1 MAKVTLGEV
10 AVECRES
17 CRGDKSGL
25 PAVGLEHLTPG
36 QIRLSSWAVN
46 TENTFTKLF
55 RRDDML
61 FGRRRA
67 YLKKAAQAPFDGI
80 CSGDITVIRARPGK
94 LLPELLPFIIQNDDL
109 FDFAVGRSDGSL
121 SPRVK
126 WENLAN
132 YTFELPPLA
141 EQKKLAEVLR
151 KRACIVEFKRQ
162 SERELAAWIA
172 RHFRA
177 AGKDITDELCR
188 YLIFITDGMMTT
200 LGPEIQKVANYCTTP
215 AVARSDIDAVVTPAL
230 KARTF
235 DISNALAG
243 GDYERALRDL
253 RELFAMQE
261 DCNLILGAIGSQM
274 RRLHYAKLITAGGK
288 GQETLMELTGLKSY
302 PAGLTM
308 TAARKTT
315 ERFCARAVELC
326 LQTDRRM
333 KTSFDDPERLLELL
347 VAELAQEARR
357 G

>member
-1 MAKVTLGEV
+1 MARQAAPGADDGLQRLKADLKSGEFQNLYIFCGEEAYLREHYLRLLSGKLTGGPAGAFNEHRFSAENLTPEAFSE
-10 AVECRES
+10 AVEAMPMMAER
-17 CRGDKSGL
+17 
-25 PAVGLEHLTPG
+25 TF
-36 QIRLSSWAVN
+36 IRVDDVD
-46 TENTFTKLF
+46 LF
-55 RRDDML
+55 
-61 FGRRRA
+61 
-67 YLKKAAQAPFDGI
+67 K
-80 CSGDITVIRARPGK
+80 
-94 LLPELLPFIIQNDDL
+94 LPEQQRTQYAALLGDL
-109 FDFAVGRSDGSL
+109 PDYCCVVFTYDTVEFKLNG
-121 SPRVK
+121 
-126 WENLAN
+126 
-132 YTFELPPLA
+132 TM
-141 EQKKLAEVLR
+141 KKLAEVLR

-261 DCNLILGAIGSQM
+261 ACNLILGAIGSQM

>member
-1 MAKVTLGEV
+1 MARQAAPGADDGLQRLKADLKSGEFQNLYIFCGEEAYLREHYLRLLSGKLTGGPAGAFNEHRFSAENLTPEAFSE
-10 AVECRES
+10 AVEAMPMMAER
-17 CRGDKSGL
+17 
-25 PAVGLEHLTPG
+25 TF
-36 QIRLSSWAVN
+36 IRVDDVD
-46 TENTFTKLF
+46 LF
-55 RRDDML
+55 
-61 FGRRRA
+61 
-67 YLKKAAQAPFDGI
+67 K
-80 CSGDITVIRARPGK
+80 
-94 LLPELLPFIIQNDDL
+94 LPEQQRAQYAALLSDL
-109 FDFAVGRSDGSL
+109 PDYCCVVFTYDTVEFKING
-121 SPRVK
+121 
-126 WENLAN
+126 
-132 YTFELPPLA
+132 TM
-141 EQKKLAEVLR
+141 KKLAEVLR

-347 VAELAQEARR
+347 VVELAQEARR

>member
-1 MAKVTLGEV
+1 MMAERTF
-10 AVECRES
+10 
-17 CRGDKSGL
+17 
-25 PAVGLEHLTPG
+25 
-36 QIRLSSWAVN
+36 IRVDDVD
-46 TENTFTKLF
+46 LF
-55 RRDDML
+55 
-61 FGRRRA
+61 
-67 YLKKAAQAPFDGI
+67 K
-80 CSGDITVIRARPGK
+80 
-94 LLPELLPFIIQNDDL
+94 LPEQQRTQYAALLGDL
-109 FDFAVGRSDGSL
+109 PDYCCVVFTYDTVEFKLNG
-121 SPRVK
+121 
-126 WENLAN
+126 
-132 YTFELPPLA
+132 TM
-141 EQKKLAEVLR
+141 KKLAEVLR

-243 GDYERALRDL
+243 GDYERALRNL

>member
-1 MAKVTLGEV
+1 MARQAAPGADDGLQRLKADLKSGEFQNLYIFCGEEAYLREHYLRLLSGKLTGGPAGAFNEHRFSAENLTPEAFSE
-10 AVECRES
+10 AVEAMPMMAER
-17 CRGDKSGL
+17 
-25 PAVGLEHLTPG
+25 TF
-36 QIRLSSWAVN
+36 IRVDDVD
-46 TENTFTKLF
+46 LF
-55 RRDDML
+55 
-61 FGRRRA
+61 
-67 YLKKAAQAPFDGI
+67 K
-80 CSGDITVIRARPGK
+80 
-94 LLPELLPFIIQNDDL
+94 LPEQQRTQYAALLGDL
-109 FDFAVGRSDGSL
+109 PDYCCVVFTYDTVEFKLNG
-121 SPRVK
+121 
-126 WENLAN
+126 
-132 YTFELPPLA
+132 TM
-141 EQKKLAEVLR
+141 KKLAEVLR

>member
-1 MAKVTLGEV
+1 MARQAAPGADDGLQRLKADLKSGEFQNLYIFCGEEAYLREHYLRLLSGKLTGGPAGAFNEHRFSAENLTPEAFSE
-10 AVECRES
+10 AVEAMPMMAER
-17 CRGDKSGL
+17 
-25 PAVGLEHLTPG
+25 TF
-36 QIRLSSWAVN
+36 IRVDDVD
-46 TENTFTKLF
+46 LF
-55 RRDDML
+55 
-61 FGRRRA
+61 
-67 YLKKAAQAPFDGI
+67 K
-80 CSGDITVIRARPGK
+80 
-94 LLPELLPFIIQNDDL
+94 LPEQQRTQYAALLGDL
-109 FDFAVGRSDGSL
+109 PDYCCVVFTYDTVEFKING
-121 SPRVK
+121 
-126 WENLAN
+126 
-132 YTFELPPLA
+132 TM
-141 EQKKLAEVLR
+141 KKLAEVLR

>member
-1 MAKVTLGEV
+1 MARQAAPGADDGLQRLKADLKSGEFQNLYIFCGEEAYLREHYLRLLSGKLTGGPAGAFNEHRFSAENLTPEAFSG
-10 AVECRES
+10 AVEAMPMMAER
-17 CRGDKSGL
+17 
-25 PAVGLEHLTPG
+25 TF
-36 QIRLSSWAVN
+36 IRVDDVD
-46 TENTFTKLF
+46 LF
-55 RRDDML
+55 
-61 FGRRRA
+61 
-67 YLKKAAQAPFDGI
+67 K
-80 CSGDITVIRARPGK
+80 
-94 LLPELLPFIIQNDDL
+94 LPEQQRTQYAALLGDL
-109 FDFAVGRSDGSL
+109 PDYCCVVFTYDTVEFKLNG
-121 SPRVK
+121 
-126 WENLAN
+126 
-132 YTFELPPLA
+132 TM
-141 EQKKLAEVLR
+141 KKLAEDLR

>member
-1 MAKVTLGEV
+1 MARQTAPGADDGLNRLKADLKSGEFQNLYIFCGEEAYLREHYLRLLSGKLTGGPAGAFNEHRFSAENLTPEAFSE
-10 AVECRES
+10 AVEAMPMMAERTYV
-17 CRGDKSGL
+17 RVDD
-25 PAVGLEHLTPG
+25 VD
-36 QIRLSSWAVN
+36 
-46 TENTFTKLF
+46 LF
-55 RRDDML
+55 
-61 FGRRRA
+61 
-67 YLKKAAQAPFDGI
+67 K
-80 CSGDITVIRARPGK
+80 
-94 LLPELLPFIIQNDDL
+94 LPEQQRTQYAALLGDL
-109 FDFAVGRSDGSL
+109 PDYCCVVFTYDTVEFKING
-121 SPRVK
+121 
-126 WENLAN
+126 
-132 YTFELPPLA
+132 TM
-141 EQKKLAEVLR
+141 KKLAEVLR
-151 KRACIVEFKRQ
+151 KKACIVEFKRQ

>member
-1 MAKVTLGEV
+1 MARQTAPGADDGLNRLKADLKSGEFQNLYIFCGEEAYLREHYLRLLSGKLTGGPAGAFNEHRFSAENLTPEAFSE
-10 AVECRES
+10 AVEAMPMMAERTYV
-17 CRGDKSGL
+17 RVDD
-25 PAVGLEHLTPG
+25 VD
-36 QIRLSSWAVN
+36 
-46 TENTFTKLF
+46 LF
-55 RRDDML
+55 R
-61 FGRRRA
+61 
-67 YLKKAAQAPFDGI
+67 
-80 CSGDITVIRARPGK
+80 
-94 LLPELLPFIIQNDDL
+94 LPEQQRTQYAALLGDL
-109 FDFAVGRSDGSL
+109 PDYCCVVFTYDTVEFKING
-121 SPRVK
+121 
-126 WENLAN
+126 
-132 YTFELPPLA
+132 TM
-141 EQKKLAEVLR
+141 KKLAEVLR
-151 KRACIVEFKRQ
+151 KKACIVEFKRQ

-188 YLIFITDGMMTT
+188 YLIFITDGMVTT

>member
-1 MAKVTLGEV
+1 MARQTAPGADDGLNRLKADLKSGEFQNLYIFCGEEAYLREHYLRLLSGKLTGGPAGAFNEHRFSAENLTPEAFSE
-10 AVECRES
+10 AVEAMPMMAER
-17 CRGDKSGL
+17 
-25 PAVGLEHLTPG
+25 
-36 QIRLSSWAVN
+36 
-46 TENTFTKLF
+46 TFVRVDDVDLF
-55 RRDDML
+55 
-61 FGRRRA
+61 
-67 YLKKAAQAPFDGI
+67 K
-80 CSGDITVIRARPGK
+80 
-94 LLPELLPFIIQNDDL
+94 LPEQQRTQYAALLGDL
-109 FDFAVGRSDGSL
+109 PDYCCVVFTYDTVEFKING
-121 SPRVK
+121 
-126 WENLAN
+126 
-132 YTFELPPLA
+132 TM
-141 EQKKLAEVLR
+141 KKLAEVLR
-151 KRACIVEFKRQ
+151 KKACIVEFKRQ

>member
-1 MAKVTLGEV
+1 MARQAAPGADDGLQRLKADLKSGEFQNLYIFCGEEAYLREHYLRLLSGKLTGGPAGAFNEHRFSAENLTPEAFSE
-10 AVECRES
+10 AVEAMPMMAER
-17 CRGDKSGL
+17 
-25 PAVGLEHLTPG
+25 TF
-36 QIRLSSWAVN
+36 IRVDDVD
-46 TENTFTKLF
+46 LF
-55 RRDDML
+55 
-61 FGRRRA
+61 
-67 YLKKAAQAPFDGI
+67 K
-80 CSGDITVIRARPGK
+80 
-94 LLPELLPFIIQNDDL
+94 LPEQQRAQYAALLGDL
-109 FDFAVGRSDGSL
+109 PDYCCVVFTYDTVEFKLNG
-121 SPRVK
+121 
-126 WENLAN
+126 
-132 YTFELPPLA
+132 TM
-141 EQKKLAEVLR
+141 KKLAEVLR

-315 ERFCARAVELC
+315 ERFCTRAVELC

>member
-1 MAKVTLGEV
+1 MARQTAPGADEGLQRLKADLKSGEFQNLYIFCGEEAYLREHYLRLLSGKLTGGPAGAFNEHRFSAENLTPEAFSE
-10 AVECRES
+10 AVEAMPMMAERTYV
-17 CRGDKSGL
+17 RVDD
-25 PAVGLEHLTPG
+25 VD
-36 QIRLSSWAVN
+36 
-46 TENTFTKLF
+46 LF
-55 RRDDML
+55 
-61 FGRRRA
+61 
-67 YLKKAAQAPFDGI
+67 K
-80 CSGDITVIRARPGK
+80 
-94 LLPELLPFIIQNDDL
+94 LPEQQRTQYAALLGDL
-109 FDFAVGRSDGSL
+109 PDYCCVVFTYDTVEFKING
-121 SPRVK
+121 
-126 WENLAN
+126 
-132 YTFELPPLA
+132 TM
-141 EQKKLAEVLR
+141 KKLAEVLR
-151 KRACIVEFKRQ
+151 KKACVVEFKRQ

-200 LGPEIQKVANYCTTP
+200 LGPEIQKDANYCTMP